1 VVSQVEKSTIQGEKM
16 RKISGIFAASVLV
29 ASIALVAPAAHA
41 KETITGSGSS
51 YMNSFQ
57 QTCSAAYTANTV
69 TYTSKG
75 SGTGKTE
82 FANGTTN
89 FGGSD
94 SLYSS
99 DAPSNF
105 VYVPLVGGPVGII
118 YNIKG
123 VTNLRLTP
131 QLLDGIFT
139 GKIKKWNAAAIK
151 AQNPAAKLPNKS
163 IQVVYRSNTSGTTN
177 NFGNFMAQN
186 VGGTWKAADAWA
198 DASGSTIGTGAV
210 NNSGVV
216 TTVAGLANS
225 ISFADVA
232 DAKAAKLRFA
242 SIRNAMGQ
250 FVQPTPSAASRFL
263 AKQTIASNGELII
276 NHKAKISGGYPV
288 VLVAYGLAPT
298 KSSNANSFKAAA
310 VKDYFTYIINTCG
323 PQSAAAGG
331 YVAISGAL
339 KTKALSLIARI
350 K

>member
-1 VVSQVEKSTIQGEKM
+1 M
-16 RKISGIFAASVLV
+16 RKISGILAASALV
-29 ASIALVAPAAHA
+29 ASIALVAPAAYA
-41 KETITGSGSS
+41 SETITGSGSS

-57 QTCSAAYTANTV
+57 QTCSAAYTAHSV

-123 VTNLRLTP
+123 VNNLRLTP

-139 GKIKKWNAAAIK
+139 GKIKKWNNAKIK
-151 AQNPAAKLPNKS
+151 AENPAAALPNKN

-177 NFGNFMAQN
+177 NFGNYMKQN
-186 VGGTWKAADAWA
+186 VGGKWKAADAWA
-198 DASGSTIGTGAV
+198 DASGSTIGTGAA

-216 TTVAGLANS
+216 TTVKGLANS
-225 ISFADVA
+225 ISYADVA

-242 SIRNAMGQ
+242 SIRNALGQ
-250 FVQPTPSAASRFL
+250 YLQPTASAASKFL
-263 AKQTIASNGELII
+263 AKQTLASNGELII
-276 NHKAKISGGYPV
+276 NHKAKISGGYPIS
-288 VLVAYGLAPT
+288 LIAYGLAPT
-298 KSSNANSFKAAA
+298 KASNAAKGAA

-323 PQSAAAGG
+323 PQKAAAGG
-331 YVAISGAL
+331 YVAVSGAL
-339 KTKALSLIARI
+339 KKKALELIARI

>member
-1 VVSQVEKSTIQGEKM
+1 M
-16 RKISGIFAASVLV
+16 RKISGILAASALV
-29 ASIALVAPAAHA
+29 ASIALVAPAAYA
-41 KETITGSGSS
+41 NETITGSGSS
-51 YMNSFQ
+51 YMAPFQ
-57 QTCSAAYTANTV
+57 ATCTANYTTNKV
-69 TYTSKG
+69 TYASKG

-99 DAPSNF
+99 DAPANF

-123 VTNLRLTP
+123 VKNLRVTP

-139 GKIKKWNAAAIK
+139 GKITKWNDAKIK
-151 AQNPAAKLPNKS
+151 AENPAAALPNRK

-177 NFGNFMAQN
+177 NFGNFMKQN
-186 VGGTWKAADAWA
+186 VGGSWKAADAWA
-198 DASGSTIGTGAV
+198 DASGSTLGTGAA

-216 TTVAGLANS
+216 TTVKGLADS
-225 ISFADVA
+225 ISYADVA
-232 DAKAAKLRFA
+232 DAKAAKLSFA
-242 SIRNAMGQ
+242 SVKNALGQ
-250 FVQPTPSAASRFL
+250 YVQPTASAAAKFL

-276 NHKAKISGGYPV
+276 NHKSKISGGYPA
-288 VLVAYGLAPT
+288 VLVAYGMAPT
-298 KSSNANSFKAAA
+298 KASNAAKGAA

-323 PQSAAAGG
+323 PQTAAAGG

-339 KTKALSLIARI
+339 KTKALELIARI

>member
-1 VVSQVEKSTIQGEKM
+1 M
-16 RKISGIFAASVLV
+16 RKISGILVASALV

-41 KETITGSGSS
+41 NETITGSGSS

-105 VYVPLVGGPVGII
+105 VYVPLVGGPIGII

-151 AQNPAAKLPNKS
+151 AENPAAALPNKK

-186 VGGTWKAADAWA
+186 VRGKWKAADAWA

-216 TTVAGLANS
+216 TTVKGLANS

-242 SIRNAMGQ
+242 SIKNAMGQ
-250 FVQPTPSAASRFL
+250 YVQPTASAASRFL

-276 NHKAKISGGYPV
+276 NHKAKISGGYPI

-298 KSSNANSFKAAA
+298 KASNTVKAAA

-323 PQSAAAGG
+323 PKSAAKGG

>member
-1 VVSQVEKSTIQGEKM
+1 M
-16 RKISGIFAASVLV
+16 RKISGIIAAAALV
-29 ASIALVAPAAHA
+29 ASIALVAPAANA
-41 KETITGSGSS
+41 AGETITGSGSS
-51 YMNSFQ
+51 YMASFQ
-57 QTCSAAYTANTV
+57 ATCTANYTVDKV
-69 TYTSKG
+69 TYASKG

-123 VTNLRLTP
+123 VKNLRVTP

-139 GKIKKWNAAAIK
+139 GKIKKWNDAKIK
-151 AQNPAAKLPNKS
+151 AENPAAALPNRN

-177 NFGNFMAQN
+177 NFGNYMKQN
-186 VGGTWKAADAWA
+186 VGGSWAAKDAWA
-198 DASGSTIGTGAV
+198 EASGSTIGTGAA

-216 TTVAGLANS
+216 TTVKGLADS
-225 ISFADVA
+225 ISYADVA
-232 DAKAAKLRFA
+232 DAKAAKLSFA
-242 SIRNAMGQ
+242 SVKNALGQ
-250 FVQPTPSAASRFL
+250 YVQPTASAASKFL

-276 NHKAKISGGYPV
+276 NHKSKISGGYPV
-288 VLVAYGLAPT
+288 VLVAYGMAPT
-298 KSSNANSFKAAA
+298 KSTNAAKGTA
-310 VKDYFTYIINTCG
+310 VKEYFSYVINTCG
-323 PQSAAAGG
+323 PQNAAAGG

-339 KTKALSLIARI
+339 KTKALELIARI